1 MLESS
6 GFITAAAGADNDHQL
21 LLSLGIMSAD
31 AWSLVKSAC
40 MYTDVIDHLA
50 AMNRTQ
56 ESPCHDVVVHFAS
69 DYDAIICDAALVGD
83 ATR

>member
-1 MLESS
+1 
-6 GFITAAAGADNDHQL
+6 
-21 LLSLGIMSAD
+21 
-31 AWSLVKSAC
+31 

-50 AMNRTQ
+50 AMIRTQ

-69 DYDAIICDAALVGD
+69 DYDAIICDAAMASD